1 MRLTNQQSPVTAPT
15 GPAGREAQAT
25 PPSGRAKLV
34 WSAVIVVAVIGA
46 VAGARYA
53 ASRQAPVK
61 AASIRTVK
69 VVSGD
74 LEKTLRITGATSAE
88 GSVYLRT
95 PQVRGQRS
103 RGGGSGDFRLML
115 ASLAPNGKHVA
126 AGEQV
131 ASFDSIYMQN
141 RLDDLEAEKANLETT
156 LRVVQA
162 NADRT
167 LAAHRHK
174 INVAKAA
181 MDKAAL
187 DLKTAEVRSAIQVER
202 FKLAHAERKAE
213 YEALLAEVPHMTAS
227 TGSDIRTSELRIRES
242 EVETRR
248 ARVNLTRYDITAPI
262 EGMFVVSELRRGSE
276 IAEIKNG
283 DELGAGQHFAQ
294 IVDPKTIN
302 VQAKV
307 NQADI
312 EMLSVGIPV
321 RVRFDAFPGLE
332 LDGRLGAIGAL
343 AVSPGRQSEH
353 LREVPITVKLKETDP
368 RLIPNLSV
376 SADIVLDR
384 AEDTPIVPRE
394 GIFQE
399 AGSGQPFVYVRKSSG
414 WEKRSIEVG
423 LTNNIAAVVVSG
435 LEPGEQVAT
444 EMPSGAN

>member
-1 MRLTNQQSPVTAPT
+1 MRLTNQRSPVPDPT
-15 GPAGREAQAT
+15 GLPGRETQPT
-25 PPSGRAKLV
+25 PPSGRSKLV
-34 WSAVIVVAVIGA
+34 WSAVLVVAVIAA
-46 VAGARYA
+46 VAGVRYA
-53 ASRQAPVK
+53 ASRQAPAK
-61 AASIRTVK
+61 AASIRTLK
-69 VVSGD
+69 VVSGH

-115 ASLAPNGKHVA
+115 ASLSPNGKRVA

-141 RLDDLEAEKANLETT
+141 RLDDLEAEKANLETG
-156 LRVVQA
+156 LHVVQA
-162 NADRT
+162 NADVAI
-167 LAAHRHK
+167 AAHRHK
-174 INVAKAA
+174 ITMAKAA

-202 FKLAHAERKAE
+202 FKLAYAESKAQ
-213 YEALLAEVPHMTAS
+213 YEALLAEVPYMTAS
-227 TGSDIRTSELRIRES
+227 TGSEIRTSELRIRES

-248 ARVNLTRYDITAPI
+248 ARANLIRYNITAPI

-276 IAEIKNG
+276 IAEVKSG
-283 DELGAGQHFAQ
+283 DELGAGQQFAQ

-332 LDGRLGAIGAL
+332 LGGKLGAIGAL

-353 LREVPITVKLKETDP
+353 LREVPVTVKLNETDP

-384 AEDTPIVPRE
+384 AEDAPIVPLE

-399 AGSGQPFVYVRKSSG
+399 PDSGQPFVYVRTSTG
-414 WEKRSIEVG
+414 WEKRAIEVG
-423 LTNNIAAVVVSG
+423 LTNNVAAEVVSG
-435 LEPGEQVAT
+435 LEPGEQVAA

>member
-1 MRLTNQQSPVTAPT
+1 MRLTNQNSPVPT
-15 GPAGREAQAT
+15 SAGPAGPETQAA

-34 WSAVIVVAVIGA
+34 WSAVIVVAVISA

-53 ASRQAPVK
+53 ASRQAPAK

-95 PQVRGQRS
+95 PQVRGHRS

-115 ASLAPNGKHVA
+115 ASLSPNGKRVA

-131 ASFDSIYMQN
+131 ASFDGMYMQN
-141 RLDDLEAEKANLETT
+141 RLDDLEAEKANLETE
-156 LRVVQA
+156 LDLVQA
-162 NADRT
+162 SAEVT
-167 LAAHRHK
+167 IAAHRHK

-187 DLKTAEVRSAIQVER
+187 DLKTVEVRSAIQVEH
-202 FKLAHAERKAE
+202 FKLAYAESKAE
-213 YEALLAEVPHMTAS
+213 CESLIAEVPFMTAS
-227 TGSDIRTSELRIRES
+227 TGSEIRTSELRIRES

-248 ARVNLTRYDITAPI
+248 ARANLTRYDITAPI

-276 IAEIKNG
+276 IAEVKAG

-312 EMLSVGIPV
+312 EMLSLGSPV

-332 LDGRLGAIGAL
+332 LDGRVGAIGAL

-353 LREVPITVKLKETDP
+353 LREVPVTVKLSETDP

-384 AEDTPIVPRE
+384 AEDTPIVPLE

-399 AGSGQPFVYVRKSSG
+399 PGSGQPFVYVKTSSG
-414 WEKRSIEVG
+414 WEKRAVELG
-423 LTNNIAAVVVSG
+423 LTNNVAAEVVSG
-435 LEPGEQVAT
+435 LELGEQVAA
-444 EMPSGAN
+444 EAISGAH

>member
-1 MRLTNQQSPVTAPT
+1 MRLTNQQSPVPA
-15 GPAGREAQAT
+15 PAG
-25 PPSGRAKLV
+25 PPGRAIPPAPATKPTKLAWGV
-34 WSAVIVVAVIGA
+34 VVILAVIVG
-46 VAGARYA
+46 VAGARYM
-53 ASRQAPVK
+53 ASRQAPAK
-61 AASIRTVK
+61 TASIRTVK
-69 VVSGD
+69 VVLGD
-74 LEKTLRITGATSAE
+74 LERTLRVTGSTSAE

-141 RLDDLEAEKANLETT
+141 RLDDLEAEKANLETS
-156 LRVVQA
+156 LHVVQA
-162 NADRT
+162 NVDLS
-167 LAAHRHK
+167 LAAHRHR
-174 INVAKAA
+174 INIAKAA

-202 FKLAHAERKAE
+202 FKLAYAEKQAE
-213 YEALLAEVPHMTAS
+213 YKALLAEVPYMTAS
-227 TGSDIRTSELRIRES
+227 TGSDIRTAELRIRES

-248 ARVNLTRYDITAPI
+248 TRANLTRYEIAAPI

-276 IAEIKNG
+276 IAEVKLG

-312 EMLSVGIPV
+312 EMVSVGIPV

-332 LDGRLGAIGAL
+332 LDGKLRAVGAL

-353 LREVPITVKLKETDP
+353 LREVPVTVKLSESDP

-384 AEDTPIVPRE
+384 AEDAAIVPLE

-399 AGSGQPFVYVRKSSG
+399 PDSGQSYAYVRKGNG
-414 WEKRSIEVG
+414 WEKRTVEIG
-423 LTNNIAAVVVSG
+423 LTNNVAAEVVSG

-444 EMPSGAN
+444 ETPSGAN